1 MNVKRSLYTEYI
13 VDLHIQTTRTNM
25 IRHTIF
31 TIFCLTIA
39 FSAYAVDTHIK
50 DSLLQQLTHT
60 TEPSQRI
67 RIYRNLA
74 DVCFESPDEKTYL
87 LKMYHEADRAGDKVN
102 VVNALTD
109 IIYIATDNAQ
119 TDSISYYINLIKKAG
134 TPETIVAFPAYIHM
148 RYFDTLCY
156 DGKTAEAID
165 NESDFL
171 KDNSQDK
178 QDVYNKIAK
187 AYITGSSLRSNGMMK
202 KALPYLK
209 TAYDLS
215 QKISDIHIRYMF
227 KNIVGWRL
235 SNTYSRVNKRDSA
248 TCILEEFMHDQLQ
261 YYDTYYKEQRPY
273 YNIAT
278 RMLQTYSMIL
288 TNTVLDNP
296 QKAHKYWL
304 QIVALSK
311 ELTSLS
317 DRYNYYLSMSNY
329 YISQKPKPDYEKAL
343 LANDSLIKFAP
354 IIAPS
359 NMPGLYNTESD
370 IYEAMGKYK
379 EALEY
384 LKLSYQSKDSLTNN
398 EMLKQLS
405 ELQVKYD
412 INKLNNEKSQLEIK
426 NKRILLVFLS
436 SILIIVVAVCLYL
449 FYSLRKERNMKISL
463 QKLNQKAMESENMK
477 TAFINSICHEIRTP
491 LNAIVGFSDLIFNE
505 EIDEEIR
512 QEFPKEIQS
521 NTAMLITLINNMLE
535 VSSLDVSKEKLPCVP
550 TDINNICQ
558 YEMDLLMKYAKPD
571 ITYQLDLLQES
582 ILIPTHEKY
591 LSLVVE
597 HLLNNANKFTEK
609 GSITL
614 SCRLDTERQQL
625 SISVSDTGCGIPKD
639 KYEEVFKRFSKL
651 NTFVQGNGLGL
662 YLCQLIINRLSGDIY
677 IDPAY
682 NQGTRVIVTL
692 PIV

>member
-1 MNVKRSLYTEYI
+1 
-13 VDLHIQTTRTNM
+13 M
-25 IRHTIF
+25 IRYIISTL
-31 TIFCLTIA
+31 FCFRIV

-67 RIYRNLA
+67 QIYRNLA

-87 LKMYHEADRAGDKVN
+87 LKMYHEARQAGDKASM
-102 VVNALTD
+102 VNALTD
-109 IIYIATDNAQ
+109 LSYIATDNAQ
-119 TDSISYYINLIKKAG
+119 MDSVFYYINLIKKVG
-134 TPETIVAFPAYIHM
+134 TPEIIAALPAYIHM

-156 DGKTAEAID
+156 EGKAAEAID
-165 NESDFL
+165 NESDYL

-178 QDVYNKIAK
+178 QDVYNKVAK
-187 AYITGSSLRSNGMMK
+187 AYITGSSLRSNGMIK
-202 KALPYLK
+202 ESLPYLK
-209 TAYDLS
+209 TAYELS
-215 QKISDIHIRYMF
+215 RNISDVYNKYMF
-227 KNIVGWRL
+227 KNMVSWRL
-235 SNTYSRVNKRDSA
+235 SNTYGRINKRDSA
-248 TCILEEFMHDQLQ
+248 TCILEEFLHDQLQ
-261 YYDTYYKEQRPY
+261 YYDTYYKQRPY

-278 RMLQTYSMIL
+278 RKLQTYSMIL
-288 TNTVLDNP
+288 TNNVLDNP

-317 DRYNYYLSMSNY
+317 DRYNYFLSMSNY

-354 IIAPS
+354 NIAP
-359 NMPGLYNTESD
+359 NNIPGLYNTESS
-370 IYEAMGKYK
+370 IYEKMGKYK

-436 SILIIVVAVCLYL
+436 SILVIVVVVCLYL

-521 NTAMLITLINNMLE
+521 NTTMLITLINNMLE

-558 YEMDLLMKYAKPD
+558 YEMDLLMKFAKPN
-571 ITYQLDLLQES
+571 ISYQLDLLQES
-582 ILIPTHEKY
+582 IHIPTHEKY

-662 YLCQLIINRLSGDIY
+662 YLCQLIISRLSGDIY

-682 NQGTRVIVTL
+682 NRGTRVVVTL
-692 PIV
+692 PIT